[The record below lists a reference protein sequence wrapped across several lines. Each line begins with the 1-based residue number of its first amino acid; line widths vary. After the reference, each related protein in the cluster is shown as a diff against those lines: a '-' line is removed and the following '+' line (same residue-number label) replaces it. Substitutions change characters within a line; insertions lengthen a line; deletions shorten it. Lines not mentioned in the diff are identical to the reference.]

1 MCLNS
6 PSHGLALL
14 KAGAKLRKLFGMSK
28 LFCRKTCFICRKNI
42 ENTIFCLNKLKFLP
56 VFLSITYLMCIFA
69 SVLGNLIN
77 ESFKNIR
84 E

>member
-28 LFCRKTCFICRKNI
+28 LFAENMFYMQKNI

>member
-28 LFCRKTCFICRKNI
+28 LFI
-42 ENTIFCLNKLKFLP
+42 ENM
-56 VFLSITYLMCIFA
+56 SYMQ
-69 SVLGNLIN
+69 
-77 ESFKNIR
+77 KN
-84 E
+84 

>member
-28 LFCRKTCFICRKNI
+28 LFAEKHVLHAEKI
-42 ENTIFCLNKLKFLP
+42 LKLKFLP

>member
-1 MCLNS
+1 M
-6 PSHGLALL
+6 
-14 KAGAKLRKLFGMSK
+14 
-28 LFCRKTCFICRKNI
+28 CRKNI

>member
-28 LFCRKTCFICRKNI
+28 LFI
-42 ENTIFCLNKLKFLP
+42 ENYAKISRIAK
-56 VFLSITYLMCIFA
+56 
-69 SVLGNLIN
+69 N
-77 ESFKNIR
+77 ELFMSFSPQQR
-84 E
+84 

>member
-28 LFCRKTCFICRKNI
+28 LFAEKHVLHAEKILKIQYHLFFFYEYNKT
-42 ENTIFCLNKLKFLP
+42 
-56 VFLSITYLMCIFA
+56 
-69 SVLGNLIN
+69 G
-77 ESFKNIR
+77 
-84 E
+84 

>member
-28 LFCRKTCFICRKNI
+28 LLPKNMFYMQKNI
-42 ENTIFCLNKLKFLP
+42 ENTIF
-56 VFLSITYLMCIFA
+56 A
-69 SVLGNLIN
+69 
-77 ESFKNIR
+77 
-84 E
+84 

>member
-28 LFCRKTCFICRKNI
+28 LFEKNYAKIC
-42 ENTIFCLNKLKFLP
+42 
-56 VFLSITYLMCIFA
+56 
-69 SVLGNLIN
+69 
-77 ESFKNIR
+77 
-84 E
+84 

>member
-1 MCLNS
+1 MC
-6 PSHGLALL
+6 
-14 KAGAKLRKLFGMSK
+14 KREESK
-28 LFCRKTCFICRKNI
+28 YEKVWEYWNGNKKGW
-42 ENTIFCLNKLKFLP
+42 KLKFLP

>member
-28 LFCRKTCFICRKNI
+28 LFAEKHVLHAEKILK
-42 ENTIFCLNKLKFLP
+42 NTIFCLNKLKFLP

>member
-28 LFCRKTCFICRKNI
+28 LFAENMFICRKI
-42 ENTIFCLNKLKFLP
+42 LKIQF
-56 VFLSITYLMCIFA
+56 FA
-69 SVLGNLIN
+69 
-77 ESFKNIR
+77 
-84 E
+84 